1 MRNPCRRAVAFLHR
15 QSLPDRFPQNGKDAA
30 RGSDYAVTG
39 RRLPSRETVGQAPAA
54 ENRARREASSM
65 GRDWAIGILAAGLSI
80 GVSAGALPLAA
91 QGLPAQDA
99 AAQPP
104 VAQALSGTPG
114 AGGAASANVV
124 GGYQPPL
131 RWTTNQFEFAIPIIP
146 TDSLPDDQR
155 PVENQLYLSSDRGA
169 NWTLYA
175 REPATAE
182 KFTFAATHEGEFWFA
197 LRTKDREERV
207 SPAGP
212 LRAELVVA
220 VDTKPPKL
228 ELDAKQNE
236 QGQLE
241 ATWTAFDERLEPRS
255 FKIEALPPGESAWIP
270 LALNQPGRA
279 SLTNLDGVGK
289 WTRSQGLSGVQLRA
303 EIVDLAGN
311 RTVATK
317 TLPEGLPT
325 TAITPVA
332 TAGASAAASP
342 SAATSPA
349 APPTT
354 PTSVAASGASQGA
367 GVGRF
372 ASNPSPTGSSFPQ
385 PPATAPDPAA
395 GSGASGLLGGA
406 LGLGGA
412 APTSSGFPP
421 PPPIGGEVRGSLTGP
436 PPIEAFPGSSVG
448 SPVPPAAGSLPPNAG
463 PPSTGAPP
471 NAAAQGASPL
481 AGSGQPSDAYPAG
494 AGTFGAAANPTEG
507 ARQSFLPPGE
517 RPLMTNKRTFNLEY
531 DLDRVEPRDLDD
543 VELWATRDGGRS
555 WQKWGTD
562 ADVKSP
568 YPVTVEAEGTYGFR
582 IVVVS
587 KNGLASP
594 SPRSGEPADVWVGVD
609 FTAPR
614 ARVAAAPYTDG
625 PQAGQLRITWE
636 AADEGLGERPIGLFF
651 SASPDGPWQSIAQGL
666 PNAGQYFWKVD
677 PRAPAS
683 VYLKIDVTDAAGN
696 VGSDR
701 TLQPIDLRGLVP
713 SGRIRGLSPASEPS
727 AASAAGS
734 SWLPSWLQWR

>member
-1 MRNPCRRAVAFLHR
+1 
-15 QSLPDRFPQNGKDAA
+15 
-30 RGSDYAVTG
+30 
-39 RRLPSRETVGQAPAA
+39 
-54 ENRARREASSM
+54 M
-65 GRDWAIGILAAGLSI
+65 GRDWAIGILAAGLSL
-80 GVSAGALPLAA
+80 GVSAGASPLAA
-91 QGLPAQDA
+91 QGLPPQDA
-99 AAQPP
+99 ASLSPAAQSPAGQP
-104 VAQALSGTPG
+104 LTGTPG
-114 AGGAASANVV
+114 AGGDPSANVA
-124 GGYQPPL
+124 GGYKPPT
-131 RWTTNQFEFAIPIIP
+131 RWTTNQFEFTIPIVP
-146 TDSLPDDQR
+146 TVPVDSLPEAQR
-155 PVENQLYLSSDRGA
+155 PVENRLYLSSDRGA
-169 NWTLYA
+169 NWTLRSKEA
-175 REPATAE
+175 ADAKE
-182 KFTFAATHEGEFWFA
+182 FTFAATHEGEFWFTM
-197 LRTKDREERV
+197 RTMDRDGRE
-207 SPAGP
+207 SPPGP
-212 LRAELVVA
+212 LREELVV
-220 VDTKPPKL
+220 VIDTKPPKL
-228 ELDAKQNE
+228 ELDAKQND

-279 SLTNLDGVGK
+279 SLTNLDGIGK

-332 TAGASAAASP
+332 NAGAPAAASP

-354 PTSVAASGASQGA
+354 PSSVAATGASQGA

-385 PPATAPDPAA
+385 PPATGPDPAA
-395 GSGASGLLGGA
+395 ASGTSGLLGSGSLAGGLFAGGA
-406 LGLGGA
+406 GA

-448 SPVPPAAGSLPPNAG
+448 SPVPPAAGALPATAG
-463 PPSTGAPP
+463 ASSTGALPSP
-471 NAAAQGASPL
+471 AAQGASPP
-481 AGSGQPSDAYPAG
+481 AGSGQPFGAYPAG

-507 ARQSFLPPGE
+507 VRQSFLPPGE

-531 DLDRVEPRDLDD
+531 DLDRVEPRDLAD

-568 YPVTVEAEGTYGFR
+568 FPVTVEAEGTYGFR

-677 PRAPAS
+677 PRAPSS